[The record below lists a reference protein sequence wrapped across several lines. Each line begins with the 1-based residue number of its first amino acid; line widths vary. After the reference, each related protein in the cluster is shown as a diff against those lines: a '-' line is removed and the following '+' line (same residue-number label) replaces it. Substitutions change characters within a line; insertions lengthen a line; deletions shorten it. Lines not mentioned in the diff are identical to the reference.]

1 MKIITVTLN
10 PCIDINYKTDKPFR
24 AGELNRV
31 PAPSVS
37 YNGKGINV
45 SRLLLKLGEESVA
58 LIIGD
63 AAGEAE
69 KALRSEGL
77 NVMAVSAPASSGGLR
92 RNTSILDA
100 DGKETQIN
108 EPGMV
113 VSDSVIKE
121 FIGIFKSELN
131 CSDEKTVVLCGSIPP
146 GVDIGIYRKLCTI
159 AKNSGAY
166 VILDCDGEALKSGL
180 EATPDLIKPNME
192 EFEALTGKKLIG
204 GGEELRID
212 AVRAALEFWRNESSA
227 VLCTLGSEGSV
238 FAGPEGSY
246 MCEARRAEI
255 KTFKGAGDSYLA
267 AFIYEHIVCGKD
279 CDMAMMLAS
288 SAASRYLSE

>member
-10 PCIDINYKTDKPFR
+10 PCIDINYKTDKPFE
-24 AGELNRV
+24 AGALNRV

-45 SRLLLKLGEESVA
+45 SRLLSKMGEESTA
-58 LIIGD
+58 LMIGD
-63 AAGEAE
+63 AGGEAE

-77 NVMAVSAPASSGGLR
+77 NVMSVSAQGVLR
-92 RNTSILDA
+92 RNTSILDGC
-100 DGKETQIN
+100 GKETQIN
-108 EPGMV
+108 EPGMTV
-113 VSDSVIKE
+113 TDSVIKE
-121 FIGIFKSELN
+121 FTGIFKSELN
-131 CSDEKTVVLCGSIPP
+131 CDDKKIVALCGSVPP
-146 GVDIGIYRKLCTI
+146 GVDKGIYRKLCTI

-166 VILDCDGEALKSGL
+166 VILDCDGEALKAGL
-180 EATPDLIKPNME
+180 EATPDLIKPNKE
-192 EFEALTGKKLIG
+192 EFEALAGVSIQG
-204 GGEELRID
+204 SGEALRID
-212 AVRAALEFWRNESSA
+212 AVRAALEFCRNEGSA

-246 MCEARRAEI
+246 MCEARKADI

-267 AFIYEHIVCGKD
+267 AFIFEHIVCEKD

>member
-10 PCIDINYKTDKPFR
+10 PCIDINYKTDKPFT

-37 YNGKGINV
+37 YNGKGVNV
-45 SRLLLKLGEESVA
+45 SRLLLKLGEESAA

-63 AAGEAE
+63 AEGKAE
-69 KALRSEGL
+69 DSLRGEGL
-77 NVMAVSAPASSGGLR
+77 TVMSVRAGGSLR
-92 RNTSILDA
+92 RNTSILDVN
-100 DGKETQIN
+100 GRETQIN
-108 EPGMV
+108 EPGM
-113 VSDSVIKE
+113 SITDSVIKE
-121 FIGIFKSELN
+121 FIGLYKSELN
-131 CSDEKTVVLCGSIPP
+131 CDDKKIVVLCGSVPP
-146 GVDIGIYRKLCTI
+146 GVDKGIYRKLCTI

-166 VILDCDGEALKSGL
+166 VILDCDGEALRLGL
-180 EATPDLIKPNME
+180 EATPDLIKPNKE
-192 EFEALTGKKLIG
+192 EFEALTGKVLSG
-204 GGEELRID
+204 SGEALRID
-212 AVRAALEFWRNESSA
+212 AVRAALEFCRNEGSA

-246 MCEARRAEI
+246 MCEARKADI

-267 AFIYEHIVCGKD
+267 AFIFEHIVCEKD

-288 SAASRYLSE
+288 AAVARYLSE